1 MLDYEKFQ
9 TMSKE
14 EYFKKYNVGIRF
26 LFGCDLNQKNETEMI
41 SLRVFLPKKH
51 FQEYK
56 NIDIFKTMDL
66 FKETLLFKGLTEQ
79 SIKIDFEKREFVM
92 PDFFIINDIEI
103 IPYFTQGGE
112 KEEELSKE
120 KFFELLKQNKIKEL
134 NYLCFLFFGLFCEEE
149 YKYFCKANIYEDYE
163 MFREKYNIMKNIKFK
178 GKENEQFNDGTCN
191 DEQERLL

>member
-1 MLDYEKFQ
+1 M
-9 TMSKE
+9 
-14 EYFKKYNVGIRF
+14 
-26 LFGCDLNQKNETEMI
+26 
-41 SLRVFLPKKH
+41 PKKH

-92 PDFFIINDIEI
+92 PDFFIKHDIEI

-149 YKYFCKANIYEDYE
+149 YKYFCKANIHEE
-163 MFREKYNIMKNIKFK
+163 YNIMKNIKFK
-178 GKENEQFNDGTCN
+178 GKENEQFNDGACN
-191 DEQERLL
+191 DGQERLL

>member
-1 MLDYEKFQ
+1 MNYKKFQ

-56 NIDIFKTMDL
+56 NIDIFKTTPL
-66 FKETLLFKGLTEQ
+66 FKELIEQ

-92 PDFFIINDIEI
+92 PDFFIKHDIEI

-134 NYLCFLFFGLFCEEE
+134 NYLCFLFFGSFCKEE
-149 YKYFCKANIYEDYE
+149 YEYFYNQELLKWKY
-163 MFREKYNIMKNIKFK
+163 
-178 GKENEQFNDGTCN
+178 
-191 DEQERLL
+191 

>member
-26 LFGCDLNQKNETEMI
+26 LFGCDINQKDEIEMI

-92 PDFFIINDIEI
+92 PDFFIKHDIEI

-149 YKYFCKANIYEDYE
+149 YKYFCKA
-163 MFREKYNIMKNIKFK
+163 
-178 GKENEQFNDGTCN
+178 KE
-191 DEQERLL
+191 

>member
-1 MLDYEKFQ
+1 MNYKKFQ

-66 FKETLLFKGLTEQ
+66 FKETPLFKELIEQ

-92 PDFFIINDIEI
+92 PDFFIKHDIEI

-120 KFFELLKQNKIKEL
+120 KFFELLKQNNIKEL

-149 YKYFCKANIYEDYE
+149 YKYFCKANIHEE
-163 MFREKYNIMKNIKFK
+163 YNIMKKIKFK
-178 GKENEQFNDGTCN
+178 GDLKW
-191 DEQERLL
+191 

>member
-1 MLDYEKFQ
+1 MNYKKFQ

-66 FKETLLFKGLTEQ
+66 FKKTPLFKELIEQ

-92 PDFFIINDIEI
+92 PDFFIKHDIEI
-103 IPYFTQGGE
+103 IPYFSQGAEIE
-112 KEEELSKE
+112 KNLSKNQ
-120 KFFELLKQNKIKEL
+120 FFELLKQNEIKEL
-134 NYLCFLFFGLFCEEE
+134 NYLCFLFFGLFHEEE
-149 YKYFCKANIYEDYE
+149 YEYFCKA
-163 MFREKYNIMKNIKFK
+163 
-178 GKENEQFNDGTCN
+178 KE
-191 DEQERLL
+191 

>member
-1 MLDYEKFQ
+1 MNYKKFQ

-66 FKETLLFKGLTEQ
+66 FKKTPLFKELIEQ
-79 SIKIDFEKREFVM
+79 SIKIDFEKREFVI
-92 PDFFIINDIEI
+92 PDFFIKRNIEI
-103 IPYFTQGGE
+103 IPYFSQGIEAE
-112 KEEELSKE
+112 KNISKE

-134 NYLCFLFFGLFCEEE
+134 NYLCFLFFGSFCKEE
-149 YKYFCKANIYEDYE
+149 YEYF
-163 MFREKYNIMKNIKFK
+163 YN
-178 GKENEQFNDGTCN
+178 
-191 DEQERLL
+191 QELLK

>member
-26 LFGCDLNQKNETEMI
+26 LFGCDINQKDEIEMI

-92 PDFFIINDIEI
+92 PDFFIINDI
-103 IPYFTQGGE
+103 
-112 KEEELSKE
+112 
-120 KFFELLKQNKIKEL
+120 
-134 NYLCFLFFGLFCEEE
+134 
-149 YKYFCKANIYEDYE
+149 
-163 MFREKYNIMKNIKFK
+163 
-178 GKENEQFNDGTCN
+178 
-191 DEQERLL
+191 

>member
-1 MLDYEKFQ
+1 MNYKKFQ

-134 NYLCFLFFGLFCEEE
+134 NYLCFLACFV
-149 YKYFCKANIYEDYE
+149 KKSINI
-163 MFREKYNIMKNIKFK
+163 FAKQRSKNETTRF
-178 GKENEQFNDGTCN
+178 
-191 DEQERLL
+191 

>member
-1 MLDYEKFQ
+1 
-9 TMSKE
+9 
-14 EYFKKYNVGIRF
+14 
-26 LFGCDLNQKNETEMI
+26 
-41 SLRVFLPKKH
+41 KH

-79 SIKIDFEKREFVM
+79 SIKIDFEKREIVM
-92 PDFFIINDIEI
+92 PDFFIKHDIEI

-134 NYLCFLFFGLFCEEE
+134 NYLCFLFFGSFCKEE
-149 YKYFCKANIYEDYE
+149 YEYF
-163 MFREKYNIMKNIKFK
+163 YN
-178 GKENEQFNDGTCN
+178 
-191 DEQERLL
+191 QELLK